1 MRSSP
6 RWDGHERGVLSR
18 LEDLW
23 RHAFLTAAVRTFG
36 RKPPGVAPDWRARP
50 HRVLFIRNDGIGD
63 LILSIEVMRAIAESS
78 PTITL
83 DVLASPQ
90 NAALARTL
98 PFVNEVIVHKRGFL
112 PRAWPT
118 WRLLRRKGY
127 DAVVDGRV
135 AARGVSTQTTSLLL
149 ATGAPWRIGLGGR
162 LNDHVYTIRVRPVRA
177 DHWTDYVVALAAP
190 FGVGPDSRDWRPRLQ
205 VSESDRAAAERLWAD
220 GGSGRPR
227 VLVNVSVGH
236 PERAWQPEK
245 FATLL
250 RRLRA
255 RLPRANVVL
264 ASMPAEQEMASAL
277 AATVGGR
284 AQPLTLAQL
293 IATLSRSDLLISPD
307 TAVTHAASAFRTPTL
322 ALQRK
327 GHGRWSPYGT
337 PGRCVFGDD
346 EKWLRHLPADRAVR
360 ALDDLIDDLGPPRGW
375 L

>member
-1 MRSSP
+1 M
-6 RWDGHERGVLSR
+6 L
-18 LEDLW
+18 L
-23 RHAFLTAAVRTFG
+23 AAVRAFG
-36 RKPPGVAPDWRARP
+36 REPPGTPPDWRARP

-118 WRLLRRKGY
+118 WRLLRSKGY

-162 LNDHVYTIRVRPVRA
+162 LNDHVYTIRTRPAKA
-177 DHWTDYVVALAAP
+177 DHWTDYVVGLAAP
-190 FGVGPDSRDWRPRLQ
+190 FGVGPESRDWRPRLP
-205 VSESDRAAAERLWAD
+205 VSEEERAAAERLWVA
-220 GGSGRPR
+220 GGTGRPR

-245 FATLL
+245 FAILL
-250 RRLRA
+250 RHLRA
-255 RLPRANVVL
+255 RLPGANIML
-264 ASMPAEQEMASAL
+264 ASMPAEQAMADAL
-277 AATVGGR
+277 AAAVGGR
-284 AQPLTLAQL
+284 AEPLTLPQL
-293 IATLSRSDLLISPD
+293 FATLATGDLLISPD

-322 ALQRK
+322 TLQRK
-327 GHGRWSPYGT
+327 GHSRWSPYGT

-346 EKWLRHLPADRAVR
+346 EKWLRGLPADRAVN
-360 ALDDLIDDLGPPRGW
+360 ALDSLLDELGPSRGW

>member
-1 MRSSP
+1 M
-6 RWDGHERGVLSR
+6 
-18 LEDLW
+18 
-23 RHAFLTAAVRTFG
+23 LTAAVRAFG
-36 RKPPGVAPDWRARP
+36 REPPDTSPDWRARP

-63 LILSIEVMRAIAESS
+63 LILSIEVMRAIAESA

-112 PRAWPT
+112 PRAVPT

-127 DAVVDGRV
+127 DAAVDGRV

-162 LNDHVYTIRVRPVRA
+162 LNDHVYTIRTRPSKA

-190 FGVGPDSRDWRPRLQ
+190 FGVGPESRDWRPRLP
-205 VSESDRAAAERLWAD
+205 VSETERGAAQRLWAA
-220 GGSGRPR
+220 GGAGRPR

-236 PERAWQPEK
+236 PERAWPPEK
-245 FATLL
+245 FEVLL
-250 RRLRA
+250 RHLRV
-255 RLPRANVVL
+255 RLPDANIVL
-264 ASMPAEQEMASAL
+264 ASMPAEQDIADALASAV
-277 AATVGGR
+277 AGR
-284 AQPLTLAQL
+284 AEPLTLPQL
-293 IATLSRSDLLISPD
+293 FATLATGDLLISPD

-322 ALQRK
+322 TLQRK
-327 GHGRWSPYGT
+327 GHGRWSPYRT
-337 PGRCVFGDD
+337 PGRNVFGDD
-346 EKWLRHLPADRAVR
+346 EKWLRALPADRAVR
-360 ALDDLIDDLGPPRGW
+360 ALDSLIDELGAQRGW